1 MIDLELLIPVVTAQ
15 IFPRTAKLSIPTEIP
30 TNETNTGIEIKALTA
45 N

>member
-15 IFPRTAKLSIPTEIP
+15 IFTPTAKLSIPTEIP
-30 TNETNTGIEIKALTA
+30 TNETNTGIEIKALTV